1 MLVALLGQ
9 VREADREQRRDRGN
23 KLYQDGRKAYEAAR
37 LDVAEPLF
45 RKAIEII
52 PEFPEPHLA
61 LAHVLARLGR
71 AAEAEASLAES
82 KRRLPDSYQPASPTE
97 HEAAMASAEE
107 AVSAWQDDLVG
118 LAAEAARILGE
129 GGTNLPPLV
138 RLGDSLLRTAA
149 HLEEGRA
156 LILAMQGSGH
166 AQDAHNARIHG
177 KEWVEHVGRFR
188 ARHSPRC
195 VPHCVLQVDF
205 NRILVVL
212 PCAGNVAC
220 GQRDARR

>member
-1 MLVALLGQ
+1 
-9 VREADREQRRDRGN
+9 
-23 KLYQDGRKAYEAAR
+23 
-37 LDVAEPLF
+37 
-45 RKAIEII
+45 
-52 PEFPEPHLA
+52 
-61 LAHVLARLGR
+61 
-71 AAEAEASLAES
+71 
-82 KRRLPDSYQPASPTE
+82 
-97 HEAAMASAEE
+97 MASAEE

-129 GGTNLPPLV
+129 GGTNMPPLV

-188 ARHSPRC
+188 RLLGDPTDGQKWWDAAIHG
-195 VPHCVLQVDF
+195 F
-205 NRILVVL
+205 N
-212 PCAGNVAC
+212 
-220 GQRDARR
+220 ARRCYASGAVAMEEVFRLAGETDASRGAFFLLFHAWQQTCDWRDYDKRLRAIEHVCDQ

>member
-1 MLVALLGQ
+1 MLAALLGQ
-9 VREADREQRRDRGN
+9 VRETDREQRRDRGN

-97 HEAAMASAEE
+97 HEAAMARRLEIFQRVRGVDIFPQKGEDPCHDWAGSKPHAAEE
-107 AVSAWQDDLVG
+107 RRVAAVAAAVPESPR
-118 LAAEAARILGE
+118 AAEVAAISEELKELG
-129 GGTNLPPLV
+129 
-138 RLGDSLLRTAA
+138 
-149 HLEEGRA
+149 
-156 LILAMQGSGH
+156 
-166 AQDAHNARIHG
+166 
-177 KEWVEHVGRFR
+177 F
-188 ARHSPRC
+188 
-195 VPHCVLQVDF
+195 
-205 NRILVVL
+205 
-212 PCAGNVAC
+212 
-220 GQRDARR
+220 